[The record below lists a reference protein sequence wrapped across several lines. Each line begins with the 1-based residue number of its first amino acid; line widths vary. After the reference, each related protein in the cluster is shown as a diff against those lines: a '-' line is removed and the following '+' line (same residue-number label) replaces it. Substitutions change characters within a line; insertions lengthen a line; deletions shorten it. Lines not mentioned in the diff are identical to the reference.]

1 MKRIIIDHK
10 KLTPELAELLLAKYP
25 EGYGDEDI
33 IAFKNARGEWVEAVE
48 LQTMEALYLV
58 KISKSLSNFLA
69 SFEDLG
75 EEEEDTEKPVAS
87 LEDIEEEYNGSL
99 ESEFNWED

>member
-10 KLTPELAELLLAKYP
+10 KLTPELAELLLEKYP

-48 LQTMEALYLV
+48 LQTVEALYLV
-58 KISKSLSNFLA
+58 KISKSLASFLA
-69 SFEDLG
+69 AFEELG
-75 EEEEDTEKPVAS
+75 EEDETEEKPVAS

-99 ESEFNWED
+99 ESDYNWED